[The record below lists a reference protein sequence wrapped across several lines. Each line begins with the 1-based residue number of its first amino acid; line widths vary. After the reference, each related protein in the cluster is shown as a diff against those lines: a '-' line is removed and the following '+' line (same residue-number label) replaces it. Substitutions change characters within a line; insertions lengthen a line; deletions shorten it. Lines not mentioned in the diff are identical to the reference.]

1 VRRTYLAL
9 IGVAIVLFL
18 LVSGVLARVFSADG
32 AERSAI
38 LSLLQTEAR
47 GDQNGMLDRI
57 DGCRAS
63 AECRAR
69 VAHTAAALKHAG
81 SISILT
87 ETSSAG
93 FSLTGTTGVARVAW
107 IAGSSLPN
115 VQCVKVRR
123 AGDAVSGLRIELLAI
138 TPKLPGASNCPARF
152 Y

>member
-1 VRRTYLAL
+1 
-9 IGVAIVLFL
+9 
-18 LVSGVLARVFSADG
+18 VSAVLARVFSADG

-38 LSLLQTEAR
+38 LSLIQAQAR
-47 GDQNGMLDRI
+47 GDQSAMLDRI
-57 DGCRAS
+57 EGCRAS
-63 AECRAR
+63 AACRAR
-69 VAHTAAALKHAG
+69 VAQNATALKHSG
-81 SISILT
+81 SVSILT

-107 IAGSSLPN
+107 SAGGSLPN

-138 TPKLPGASNCPARF
+138 TAKLPGNSNCPANF